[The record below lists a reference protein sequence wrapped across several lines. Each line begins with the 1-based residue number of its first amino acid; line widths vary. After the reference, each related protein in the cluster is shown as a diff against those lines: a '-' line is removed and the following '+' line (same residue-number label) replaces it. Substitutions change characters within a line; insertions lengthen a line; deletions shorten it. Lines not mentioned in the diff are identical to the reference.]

1 MDLLYSRYS
10 NPMELMRIYIE
21 NGRFGEFVAEIIDM
35 ENKRRKEET
44 EKEDD
49 NKLWLAYILSS
60 SEKPFI
66 DWRNELIQKKEPVSY
81 EMTEEQVES
90 VKHNARGILSR
101 FSPK

>member
-1 MDLLYSRYS
+1 
-10 NPMELMRIYIE
+10 MELMHIYIE

-49 NKLWLAYILSS
+49 NKLWLAYILSMS
-60 SEKPFI
+60 NKPFSE
-66 DWRNELIQKKEPVSY
+66 WKNELCDKKEHASY